1 MGMVAI
7 SPRIASAFFVFYGRH
22 GDVTLHAQDRDI
34 SRQRV
39 YREADAVALAVD
51 GAAGRARQEELASQ
65 LAAVRQQIAILE
77 ERLGQAVVID
87 RDRQAKFASVGQAE
101 GVSLP
106 ITRRLLHV
114 FLSKATPSVATLG
127 RRTHQAALRSGTL
140 LAGTDEGTKD
150 EGTVFARS
158 FTKDEGTV
166 FARSF

>member
-51 GAAGRARQEELASQ
+51 GAVGRARHEELASQ

-77 ERLGQAVVID
+77 ERLRQAVVID
-87 RDRQAKFASVGQAE
+87 RDRQAEFASVGD
-101 GVSLP
+101 SCM
-106 ITRRLLHV
+106 
-114 FLSKATPSVATLG
+114 SS
-127 RRTHQAALRSGTL
+127 
-140 LAGTDEGTKD
+140 
-150 EGTVFARS
+150 
-158 FTKDEGTV
+158 
-166 FARSF
+166 